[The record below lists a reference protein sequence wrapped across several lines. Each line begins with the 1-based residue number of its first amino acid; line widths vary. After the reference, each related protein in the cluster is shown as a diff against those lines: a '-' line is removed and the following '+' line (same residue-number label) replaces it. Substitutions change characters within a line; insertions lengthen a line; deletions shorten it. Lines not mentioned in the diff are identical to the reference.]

1 MPYQSGSAT
10 GPVDLLQQLATWL
23 NSVGWTQDRSA
34 TEGSGWTYSG
44 HLGGNYVHLRATVNE
59 TGPWQ
64 SSVGSSNYGL
74 HMYMGT
80 GFSSGNVWN
89 AQTTGAPIAN
99 GFSNPIGVGVLL
111 SAGPF
116 SNYYFFSDSTG
127 DNIVV
132 VVEKTPGLYVH
143 LCWGTSLIKSGTFTG
158 GPYFTGSASGYYASY
173 PSAGAHIP
181 GFTSSSDCPFAA
193 GDQIGGGC
201 GFVRADVDSWTGKW
215 ISIWQDPSGANQ
227 GDTGRRGD
235 PMTPTSNIFANPTSF
250 PHYKG
255 LAGNQSY
262 DFHNLQTSVLDGRAN
277 LLPLYLWALRDGTTS
292 GYSLLGRPP
301 FIFFSNAVGNGFTAA
316 SEYTIGGTTYK
327 LFPNF
332 AVVKQ

>member
-10 GPVDLLQQLATWL
+10 DPVDLLQQLVTWL

-34 TEGSGWTYSG
+34 IEGSGWTYSG
-44 HLGGNYVHLRATVNE
+44 HRGSNYVHLRATSNE

-64 SSVGSSNYGL
+64 SAYGVTGYGL

-80 GFSSGNVWN
+80 AFNSGNVWN
-89 AQTTGAPIAN
+89 AQTTGAPIAS
-99 GFSNPIGVGVLL
+99 GGSNPIGVGVEL

-116 SNYYFFSDSTG
+116 SNYYFFADSSG

-143 LCWGTSLIKSGTFTG
+143 LCWGTSLIKSGSFTG
-158 GPYFTGSASGYYASY
+158 GPYFAGSASGYYASY
-173 PSAGAHIP
+173 PFAGVNVP

-201 GFVRADVDSWTGKW
+201 GFVRADVDSWIGKW
-215 ISIWQDPSGANQ
+215 VSIWQSPAGANQ
-227 GDTGRRGD
+227 GYTGKRGD
-235 PMTPTSNIFANPTSF
+235 PTTPTTNFSPNPASF
-250 PHYKG
+250 PHYKTSG
-255 LAGNQSY
+255 GSQFW
-262 DFHNLQTSVLDGRAN
+262 DFFNLQTSALDGRAN
-277 LLPLYLWALRDGTTS
+277 LLPLYLWVQRDGTSS
-292 GYSLLGRPP
+292 GFSLLGRPP
-301 FIFFSNAVGNGFTAA
+301 FIFFTNAIGNGFTPA